1 MDPNKFLRVAISAS
15 ALIASGC
22 AILPDTLAGTYT
34 IAVILISLLAG
45 TILSLMVAMNYS
57 RELKKSFCFLA
68 LFIFSLFLAN
78 VPQFWCWLY
87 RIFGDM
93 PYLGM
98 VFAAIA
104 YLCLIVACI
113 NVLHV
118 TNLSRI
124 RRHEWGI
131 MALMII
137 LCAIVVIRPI
147 FNSDASVSFISVLFR
162 CLDVT
167 IAMTLLPAIFLY
179 RHGSDAAHKESTT
192 FTIIIIGIIISTLG
206 DYVYEIVS
214 PSSYAELSAQF
225 HSGTYLDA
233 MYIFSYLLIAVGLYV
248 HLNYYKW
255 SIKRVGDLKFKFE
268 V

>member
-1 MDPNKFLRVAISAS
+1 MDPNKFLRAAISAS
-15 ALIASGC
+15 ALIAVGC
-22 AILPDTLAGTYT
+22 VILPDDLAGTYT
-34 IAVILISLLAG
+34 ITVMLISLLAG
-45 TILSLMVAMNYS
+45 TTLSLMVAMHYS
-57 RELKKSFCFLA
+57 RELKKAFCFLA
-68 LFIFSLFLAN
+68 LFIFSLFLVN
-78 VPQFWCWLY
+78 VPQFWYLLY
-87 RIFGDM
+87 AIFGDL

-98 VFAAIA
+98 VVAAIA
-104 YLCLIVACI
+104 YLFLIVACI

-118 TNLSRI
+118 TNLDQI
-124 RRHEWGI
+124 RRSEWGI
-131 MALMII
+131 MALMMII
-137 LCAIVVIRPI
+137 GIIVVIRPI
-147 FNSDASVSFISVLFR
+147 FNNNAGFSLINVLFR

-167 IAMTLLPAIFLY
+167 IATMLLPAIFLY
-179 RHGSDAAHKESTT
+179 RHGSEAAHKESAT

-225 HSGTYLDA
+225 HSGTYLDV

-248 HLNYYKW
+248 HLNYHRW